1 MFYNFTMN
9 DLNGNKVPFQQF
21 EGRVVLMVNVASQC
35 GLTPQYKGLEE
46 LYRQFKDVGF
56 LIVGV
61 PANNFGAQ
69 EPGSHDEIKSFCE
82 KNFGVSFL
90 MLEKISVNGDDRHPL
105 YNFLTKEQP
114 LAFSANGDTFEKKL
128 NSYGIQRKNTSDV
141 LWNFEKFLIS
151 KNGKV
156 LRRFSPD
163 TEPNSPDLV
172 QEIKQACH

>member
-1 MFYNFTMN
+1 MN